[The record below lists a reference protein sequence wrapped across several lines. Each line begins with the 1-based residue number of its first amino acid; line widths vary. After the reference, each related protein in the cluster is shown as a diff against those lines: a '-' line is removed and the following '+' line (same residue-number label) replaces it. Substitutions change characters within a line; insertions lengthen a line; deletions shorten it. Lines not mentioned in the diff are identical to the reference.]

1 MLVLHLGNLWT
12 FSNKSFTRVGL
23 IHFYLKTCSL
33 FAWWDLYF
41 IAPWA
46 SGPYHC
52 PPHRC
57 RAPRG
62 EGRPSRSDGR
72 AGLRSE
78 HSARQTISTLTLW
91 HCDTVTVLQCDTVTL
106 WLCDTET
113 VTHCDCDTVTLWQCD
128 TVTMWHSCP
137 ASCLILLVGA

>member
-91 HCDTVTVLQCDTVTL
+91 HCDTVTVLQCDCVTL
-106 WLCDTET
+106 WLCDIVT
-113 VTHCDCDTVTLWQCD
+113 VWHWDCVTLWLWQCD
-128 TVTMWHSCP
+128 TVTLL
-137 ASCLILLVGA
+137 SCLLSNSPCWGLI